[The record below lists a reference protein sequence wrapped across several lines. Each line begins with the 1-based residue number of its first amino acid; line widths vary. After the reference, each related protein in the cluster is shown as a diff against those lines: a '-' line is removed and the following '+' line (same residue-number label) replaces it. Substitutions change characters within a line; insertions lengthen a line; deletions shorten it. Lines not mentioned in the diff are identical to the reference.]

1 MNNKIIKNE
10 AVYWQG
16 GWHDMPVRQRI
27 RFKLAVSVFKGLA
40 DDCVLVSSL
49 TTSEVSGADLGGD

>member
-1 MNNKIIKNE
+1 
-10 AVYWQG
+10 
-16 GWHDMPVRQRI
+16 MPVRQRI